1 MSLNQLKLQA
11 TDAADI
17 TPADGSDL
25 PTPEALIY
33 IGVGGDVKV
42 SPSDPDCA
50 CAIVFKNCIAG
61 TVLPVKVNKVYS
73 TGTTATN
80 LVALY

>member
-11 TDAADI
+11 TEAVAV

-25 PTPEALIY
+25 TTTQALIY

-42 SPSDPDCA
+42 DCSGSGD
-50 CAIVFKNCIAG
+50 AIVFKNCIAG
-61 TVLPVKVNKVYS
+61 TVLPVKVDRVYS

>member
-11 TDAADI
+11 TVAADVS
-17 TPADGSDL
+17 TDNSSDL
-25 PTPEALIY
+25 PTTQALIY

-42 SPSDPDCA
+42 DCSGSGD
-50 CAIVFKNCIAG
+50 AIIFKNCIAG
-61 TVLPVKVNKVYS
+61 TVLPVKVDRVYS
-73 TGTTATN
+73 TGTTATD